1 MKKLV
6 SFLALAVAAVGALAH
21 SVGEKISDGLFS
33 LGVRTGAIL
42 CAVPRA
48 SGIPEYGP
56 SGTINYS
63 PEVYSGKLVEK
74 FYRTTVFGEIAST
87 DYEGEIAGMGS
98 NVIIRT
104 IPDVTV
110 SDYIIGAGLTPQ
122 YPSRNSVTLSIDKAK
137 SFNVA
142 LSTVDSRQA
151 DLDLSDVF
159 ANDGSI
165 QLRIAADA
173 DMLETIPADVSAD
186 NSGTTAGVDSNDID
200 LGSAAA
206 PRSITAGTVIEL
218 FTDMGQVLDEQSVSD
233 EGRWVVCPPWM
244 INLIKNSDLKIA
256 SLSGDGVSILR
267 NGKVGEIDRF
277 TIYQS
282 RNVLRQVSPAVC
294 SYVPFGHSAGLT
306 FAAQIVECQMIDNP
320 NDFGYLI
327 RGLMVYGFEV
337 IEPLYLGT
345 AIVVKGPAT

>member
-1 MKKLV
+1 M
-6 SFLALAVAAVGALAH
+6 G
-21 SVGEKISDGLFS
+21 
-33 LGVRTGAIL
+33 
-42 CAVPRA
+42 VPRA
-48 SGIPEYGP
+48 SGVPEYGP
-56 SGTINYS
+56 TGTINYN

-74 FYRTTVFGEIAST
+74 FYKTTVFGEIAST

-110 SDYIIGAGLTPQ
+110 SDYVIGAGLTPQ
-122 YPSRNSVTLSIDKAK
+122 YPSRNSVQLSIDKAK

-142 LSTVDSRQA
+142 LSTVDSRQS

-173 DMLETIPADVSAD
+173 DMLETIPADVDAD
-186 NSGTTAGVDSNDID
+186 NSGTTAGQDSGDID
-200 LGSAAA
+200 LGDAAT
-206 PRSITAGTVIEL
+206 PRSITAGNVIEL

-233 EGRWVVCPPWM
+233 EGRWAVCPPWL
-244 INLIKNSDLKIA
+244 INLIKRSDLKIA
-256 SLSGDGVSILR
+256 SLAGDGVSILR

-282 RNVLRQVSPAVC
+282 RNVLRQTSPAVC
-294 SYVPFGHSAGLT
+294 SYIPFGHSAGLT

-327 RGLMVYGFEV
+327 RGLMVYGYEV
-337 IEPLYLGT
+337 IEPQYLGT
-345 AIVVKGPAT
+345 AVVVKGPAT